1 MSLTDSNK
9 KKNYSNKDNGNMKVA
24 KIDKKTTLAEHF
36 GKGGKIY
43 FGKAKDYPGTTGI
56 IKKENKKLIN
66 GYNLLSII
74 QQST

>member
-43 FGKAKDYPGTTGI
+43 SGKAKDYPGIVKI
-56 IKKENKKLIN
+56 IK
-66 GYNLLSII
+66 S
-74 QQST
+74 STN

>member
-1 MSLTDSNK
+1 MAN
-9 KKNYSNKDNGNMKVA
+9 

-56 IKKENKKLIN
+56 IKKNNEEIKKDTQENSKIEKK
-66 GYNLLSII
+66 
-74 QQST
+74 